1 MIIASLYHGPYDVQ
15 LAHDMNASIIK
26 DEKIYAYE
34 EEKLTGIK
42 NETTVKFA
50 ERSLLMGCKELNIY
64 PADID
69 EWVFPTLYKKIDLKD
84 YFFFF
89 TEVIKA
95 YSNTYENFTN
105 WYNKHVHFV
114 EHHFS
119 HASLAVFASS
129 FSECAFLTKD
139 GGGDLGDQRGF
150 TFGEFKN
157 GRFNVIKERVGA
169 DNLSLFH
176 DYLTDSIGFAYF
188 ENGKTS
194 GLAAYGDIQ
203 PQLLKSFKDLL
214 SITENGIK
222 FDAKRYSKTG
232 TNLQKIH
239 PSEYNRN
246 KIFRQYPG
254 DSNIYR
260 LGVEYL
266 LHDIAGTGEYAL
278 KTFAVSLVE
287 ELKKHTSMENLVCG
301 GGLFQNVALN
311 YSIVE
316 SKIFKKVFV
325 PMGPSDS
332 GLALGAALYIQHKL
346 RNTLKKRNWLLSPF
360 LGPSFS
366 KDEIRNLLDRFRLIY
381 HESDNI
387 SKETAQLVADGKVVG
402 WFQGRGEYGP
412 RSLGNRSILADPR
425 RKESKSRINQLL
437 KKREWFMP
445 YAPSI
450 IEEYLHEWVDLPQ
463 PSPYM
468 QIAFQILESKRDLI
482 PAAVHVD
489 GSSRVNVVSYKDNE
503 RFWKLID
510 YFRELT
516 EIPVV
521 LNTSFNR
528 HGIAT
533 ISTPRQAV
541 EHLLEGCMDFL
552 AIDDFVINFA
562 ENRLVSRI
570 TIHEKSESVHLAEDN
585 IRRLVSVCRN
595 GKEEQQIK
603 YLARLSQLIGIEL
616 RYQNHMLW
624 VEDEGELS
632 IENAVE
638 ILLQKINQ

>member
-1 MIIASLYHGPYDVQ
+1 
-15 LAHDMNASIIK
+15 
-26 DEKIYAYE
+26 
-34 EEKLTGIK
+34 
-42 NETTVKFA
+42 
-50 ERSLLMGCKELNIY
+50 
-64 PADID
+64 
-69 EWVFPTLYKKIDLKD
+69 
-84 YFFFF
+84 
-89 TEVIKA
+89 
-95 YSNTYENFTN
+95 
-105 WYNKHVHFV
+105 
-114 EHHFS
+114 
-119 HASLAVFASS
+119 
-129 FSECAFLTKD
+129 
-139 GGGDLGDQRGF
+139 
-150 TFGEFKN
+150 
-157 GRFNVIKERVGA
+157 
-169 DNLSLFH
+169 
-176 DYLTDSIGFAYF
+176 
-188 ENGKTS
+188 
-194 GLAAYGDIQ
+194 
-203 PQLLKSFKDLL
+203 
-214 SITENGIK
+214 
-222 FDAKRYSKTG
+222 
-232 TNLQKIH
+232 
-239 PSEYNRN
+239 
-246 KIFRQYPG
+246 
-254 DSNIYR
+254 
-260 LGVEYL
+260 
-266 LHDIAGTGEYAL
+266 
-278 KTFAVSLVE
+278 
-287 ELKKHTSMENLVCG
+287 
-301 GGLFQNVALN
+301 
-311 YSIVE
+311 
-316 SKIFKKVFV
+316 
-325 PMGPSDS
+325 
-332 GLALGAALYIQHKL
+332 
-346 RNTLKKRNWLLSPF
+346 
-360 LGPSFS
+360 
-366 KDEIRNLLDRFRLIY
+366 
-381 HESDNI
+381 
-387 SKETAQLVADGKVVG
+387 
-402 WFQGRGEYGP
+402 
-412 RSLGNRSILADPR
+412 
-425 RKESKSRINQLL
+425 
-437 KKREWFMP
+437 MP